1 MTIQELL
8 TKFLNGFNSIGG
20 FASVILTLAALWAAV
35 SKKPKEKIRSMIR
48 EEAKEATKDISEKV
62 NTIEKKV
69 KAADETDLAIL
80 RNTITHIYFKYK
92 DTKKIPHFEKENVV
106 SLYTQYEK
114 LGGNSYIKDLMRKI
128 SEWEE
133 II

>member
-8 TKFLNGFNSIGG
+8 SKFLDGFNNIGG

-62 NTIEKKV
+62 DTIEKKV

>member
-1 MTIQELL
+1 
-8 TKFLNGFNSIGG
+8 
-20 FASVILTLAALWAAV
+20 
-35 SKKPKEKIRSMIR
+35 MIR

-62 NTIEKKV
+62 DTIEKKV

-106 SLYTQYEK
+106 SLYT
-114 LGGNSYIKDLMRKI
+114 
-128 SEWEE
+128 
-133 II
+133 